1 MKKMTP
7 KTCLLLA
14 AMVATGLCSCE
25 RLDNDPDRHIA
36 DKDPEYIGLNEVVEI
51 LTLLPISQ
59 QQLNEVHAAVSS
71 SSDNGYD
78 EEYMMGDL
86 FRSPGS
92 GVGDKSAKSPNAYEA
107 PMRELICDAVK
118 NLSDKSSGTRADH
131 EELNVLRTLDRIGPE
146 AFLSA
151 LERSDMQIY
160 WPFSEDWDG
169 SQMPIMTYDPE
180 DGSDSNI
187 GYRLVEGDDGFR
199 HVEEVLV
206 DEAMAKKSPVWVV
219 NRNDDAAYTSLEML
233 RREDPDWGEG
243 GGNIIVKPGK
253 STTACKSAKSPLRT
267 LLLRDFTMKRHYDT
281 WFAGAS
287 EFFVK
292 LGSVEDFT
300 ASTEAELRLYNPSVT
315 DFMIVVRRNQLGKP
329 QAFNA
334 ILISEFT
341 DQLTH
346 CAFMIT
352 EDDGGTV
359 TKWDCTAFVRVESKS
374 YGIEVSLP
382 FNSKDDIVWRGQLAT
397 KWFENNNN
405 ISGHFGDVDLT
416 FELQEN

>member
-1 MKKMTP
+1 MKTKLQNNH
-7 KTCLLLA
+7 LLLA
-14 AMVATGLCSCE
+14 ILIMAGLCSCE
-25 RLDNDPDRHIA
+25 RLDNDPDKHIA
-36 DKDPEYIGLNEVVEI
+36 DSDPEYVELNELVEI

-59 QQLNEVHAAVSS
+59 QQLNEVHSAVSS
-71 SSDNGYD
+71 SSENGYD
-78 EEYMMGDL
+78 EEYMMSDM
-86 FRSPGS
+86 FKSPGS
-92 GVGDKSAKSPNAYEA
+92 GVGDKDMKSGEVYDV
-107 PMRELICDAVK
+107 PMRNLISEAVIT
-118 NLSDKSSGTRADH
+118 LSDKGSKTRSEHGT
-131 EELNVLRTLDRIGPE
+131 LNVLQTLDRIGPD
-146 AFLSA
+146 AFLDA

-160 WPFSEDWDG
+160 WPFSEEWDG
-169 SQMPIMTYDPE
+169 KQMPIMTYDPE
-180 DGSDSNI
+180 DGAETNI
-187 GYRLVEGDDGFR
+187 GYRLVMDDDGSR
-199 HVEEVLV
+199 YVEEVLV
-206 DEAMAKKSPVWVV
+206 DEAMAKESPVWVV

-243 GGNIIVKPGK
+243 GGSIIVKPGK
-253 STTACKSAKSPLRT
+253 SQKTQATEKSRLRT

-300 ASTEAELRLYNPSVT
+300 ASTEAELRLYSPSVT
-315 DFMIVVRRNQLGKP
+315 DFMIVVKRNQLGRP

-334 ILISEFT
+334 VLISEFT

-352 EDDGGTV
+352 EDDGGTI

-382 FNSKDDIVWRGQLAT
+382 FNSRDDIVWRGQLSST
-397 KWFENNNN
+397 WFEKNDNVT
-405 ISGHFGDVDLT
+405 GHFGDVDLT
-416 FELQEN
+416 FELLEN